1 MRIIGFCVF
10 YGEGVVGVIGE
21 KNDEMECCDF
31 VDSGVEGFPGEKK
44 KMKLEVVDLVC
55 HRCLDAWRGPLLL

>member
-10 YGEGVVGVIGE
+10 CGEGVVGVIGE

-31 VDSGVEGFPGEKK
+31 VDSGVEGFLGEKK
-44 KMKLEVVDLVC
+44 EDEIGSC
-55 HRCLDAWRGPLLL
+55 

>member
-31 VDSGVEGFPGEKK
+31 IDSGVEGFLGEKK

-55 HRCLDAWRGPLLL
+55 RRFLDAWRGAFLL